1 MKVKELI
8 REIVADEEDDYCPSI
23 GQRIW
28 HFVKLYVCFL
38 ILTALFQLVYIE
50 IGHDKGWQ
58 HAERWYNCI
67 HK

>member
-1 MKVKELI
+1 MKELM
-8 REIVADEEDDYCPSI
+8 REIVSEEKESCLSI
-23 GQRIW
+23 RQRIW

-38 ILTALFQLVYIE
+38 ILTVLFQLVYTE
-50 IGHDKGWQ
+50 IGHDKGWP